1 MNSPSGD
8 IEFVPASFF
17 SVFFCFLLK
26 HANTEPIRDATMI
39 QKKTTNKRP
48 DVLVSVTQTVGRVL
62 VPSVEVV
69 C

>member
-1 MNSPSGD
+1 MNLPSGD

-26 HANTEPIRDATMI
+26 HANTEPIRDARII
-39 QKKTTNKRP
+39 QKKTTNNSP

>member
-1 MNSPSGD
+1 MNLPSGD

-17 SVFFCFLLK
+17 SIFFCFLLK
-26 HANTEPIRDATMI
+26 QANTDPIKDARMI
-39 QKKTTNKRP
+39 QKKTTNNSP